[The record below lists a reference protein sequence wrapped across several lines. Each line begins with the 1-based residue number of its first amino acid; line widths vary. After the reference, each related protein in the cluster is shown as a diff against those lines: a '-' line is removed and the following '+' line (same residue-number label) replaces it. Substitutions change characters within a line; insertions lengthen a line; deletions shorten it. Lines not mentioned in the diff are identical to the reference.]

1 MNMET
6 HHTAGNPATSGLT
19 SGIQMRQLSGDVAM
33 ETLGTNELVCEI
45 FPHGHHWFVILL
57 PFKTVLHVHLDEFRD
72 VDVAACVFFVFP
84 QFFHDHLES
93 ERDLWLTLGIARIVV
108 NDQLLL
114 DSFIL

>member
-1 MNMET
+1 MNMQT

-19 SGIQMRQLSGDVAM
+19 SGIQMRQLPGDVAM
-33 ETLGTNELVCEI
+33 ETLGTNELFCKI
-45 FPHGHHWFVILL
+45 LPYGHHWFVILL
-57 PFKTVLHVHLDEFRD
+57 PFKTILHVHLDEFRD

-84 QFFHDHLES
+84 QFFHDHLKS
-93 ERDLWLTLGIARIVV
+93 ERDLWLTLGIGRVV